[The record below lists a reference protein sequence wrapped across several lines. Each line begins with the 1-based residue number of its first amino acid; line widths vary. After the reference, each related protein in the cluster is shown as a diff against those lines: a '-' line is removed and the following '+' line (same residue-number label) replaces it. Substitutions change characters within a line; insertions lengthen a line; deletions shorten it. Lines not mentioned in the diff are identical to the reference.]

1 MKNRHAIMLCIT
13 ALFATGCG
21 GSLVPIPAP
30 LPVVV
35 TLPVNPL
42 VASFV
47 NMDGQWVLA
56 DETGKRSCLVIQE
69 GRVSIFDRTCSPDGR
84 GFVPRI
90 LMAPKIAS
98 AGDTIT
104 LTLTYNPESF
114 SEVRMRTTF
123 VGEVQ
128 IDGQFQGYR
137 TDERL
142 DQPDTQSSEPVF
154 ATLSRQ

>member
-1 MKNRHAIMLCIT
+1 MEKRRVITICFT
-13 ALFATGCG
+13 ALLAAGCG
-21 GSLVPIPAP
+21 GSFAPIPAP

-42 VASFV
+42 VASLV

-104 LTLTYNPESF
+104 LTLIYNPESF

-128 IDGQFQGYR
+128 IDGQFQGFR

-142 DQPDTQSSEPVF
+142 DEPSPDIENLVF

>member
-1 MKNRHAIMLCIT
+1 MKNRHAIKLCIT

-42 VASFV
+42 IASFV
-47 NMDGQWVLA
+47 NMDGQWILA
-56 DETGKRSCLVIQE
+56 DETGTRSCLVIQE

-142 DQPDTQSSEPVF
+142 DQPDAQASEPVF